1 MVLEEVSFH
10 SSKDKFDPKQGTS
23 RRTYRVRRMSC
34 WRLWLIARM
43 LPPWRSIWTWHWVIR
58 WHAMLSSPSSESG
71 GGEEPRCAHNHW
83 SSCSQPCW
91 YALVT
96 SVSNFFSSVECSLRS
111 YLSATNTIGK
121 TSHNHFLIFFYNSTV
136 WQCHNGDWSHP
147 FLASSPFYKKNVQSK
162 KLRPAPAKVP
172 LLPGSICANTGL
184 TSSPFLAAVGPWAI
198 SSTRSHGAFPPAR
211 GAEYVVAW

>member
-1 MVLEEVSFH
+1 MWCKTQKIESESDIFKVSSWQIWLGMYISIMVHSNIKSSLQISAELTKKKRTGVSHWRQRGWSRGVGMVLEEVSFH

-96 SVSNFFSSVECSLRS
+96 SVSNF
-111 YLSATNTIGK
+111 
-121 TSHNHFLIFFYNSTV
+121 
-136 WQCHNGDWSHP
+136 
-147 FLASSPFYKKNVQSK
+147 LA
-162 KLRPAPAKVP
+162 
-172 LLPGSICANTGL
+172 LLNAL
-184 TSSPFLAAVGPWAI
+184 YVAI
-198 SSTRSHGAFPPAR
+198 
-211 GAEYVVAW
+211 